1 MQQIIFK
8 GSEQA
13 EKKSRKQLVKSDLL
27 ATAITCE
34 CTCAAWTHTVHHCGL
49 YVPPCTTTS
58 TTTLCPRKN
67 ALPQV

>member
-27 ATAITCE
+27 ATAIKCE
-34 CTCAAWTHTVHHCGL
+34 CTCAA
-49 YVPPCTTTS
+49 
-58 TTTLCPRKN
+58 
-67 ALPQV
+67 